1 MRQLNYEFTCYLNEV
16 MEKMSEEPKPGVS
29 KKRVIEESSSSGEE
43 IEEIDPSC
51 ITDELLQKYA
61 SEMPSEIPMTISE
74 ELFYSDAMVQRE
86 YEHLSEEDKKQF
98 DQMKVLA
105 EKIKKETGQYV
116 PIEDMM
122 ARVVAQRFGCMT
134 QQNVATVLG
143 PSGEGPAAGKV
154 LEKKGD
160 VLRIKA
166 EEGSEEERKVVL
178 TALVPNEDP
187 ACLAYCI
194 KEDED
199 APECVSIASE
209 DSDLAVQKPEVQAIL
224 QELAGLK
231 RKEADCY
238 KRLVAAIPDMTN
250 EEITEVGER
259 VRPSKLPKCADQL
272 YDRLKNLRNF
282 RTVLAVGERMFSC
295 TNMSRQASQLQK
307 CPNFV
312 RGMTSGKP
320 SFMRYS
326 EEENI
331 RKKCLLPSQKVLNQ
345 LGGLQLLSSESWKR
359 HLEERGAAKSLRKTL
374 RKTNSGP
381 YGTTNSSQRKYKLK
395 S

>member
-1 MRQLNYEFTCYLNEV
+1 
-16 MEKMSEEPKPGVS
+16 MSEEPKPGVS
-29 KKRVIEESSSSGEE
+29 KKRVIEESSSSREE

-74 ELFYSDAMVQRE
+74 ELFYSDAMVQRK
-86 YEHLSEEDKKQF
+86 YEHLSEEDKKPF

-116 PIEDMM
+116 PIKDMM
-122 ARVVAQRFGCMT
+122 ARVVSQRFGHMM

-143 PSGEGPAAGKV
+143 PSGEGPVAGKV

-178 TALVPNEDP
+178 TALVPNKDP

-194 KEDED
+194 EEDED

-209 DSDLAVQKPEVQAIL
+209 DSDLAVQKPEVQVIL
-224 QELAGLK
+224 QELASLK

-238 KRLVAAIPDMTN
+238 ERLAAVIPDMTD

-272 YDRLKNLRNF
+272 YDRLKNPRNF
-282 RTVLAVGERMFSC
+282 RTVLAVGERMFSLYKHEQAGEPVAEVPELC
-295 TNMSRQASQLQK
+295 ERYDIGKTKLYEVLRGGKYKKEMSTPKPESAKPARQVATVK
-307 CPNFV
+307 
-312 RGMTSGKP
+312 
-320 SFMRYS
+320 
-326 EEENI
+326 
-331 RKKCLLPSQKVLNQ
+331 
-345 LGGLQLLSSESWKR
+345 LGE
-359 HLEERGAAKSLRKTL
+359 LEETPRGKGRGKKS
-374 RKTNSGP
+374 S
-381 YGTTNSSQRKYKLK
+381 
-395 S
+395 